1 MMAIVRRSAVSFCM
15 LLSLMSVAY
24 LAGCNGGSSPTPT
37 TAAAAPAIGA
47 IAPSRVTAGSG
58 SFTLGV
64 TGSGFVTGSLVKW
77 NGSTR
82 TTTYGSAT
90 QISAAILASDVA
102 TAGTAQVTVVNP
114 DGQSSAATVFTI
126 NALPVATSLS
136 PSTAV
141 AGGASFTLTV
151 NGSGYRTGAQIEWAG
166 SAIAATTVVS
176 GTQVT
181 ASIPASYIANA
192 GNYSVDVLNTD
203 TGDRSGALTFTV
215 TPAQPTLTSLSPST
229 VVAGSGGFTLTVNGS
244 GFTQGATVA
253 WAGSA
258 RTTTFVSS
266 TQLTAAIP
274 ASDVASATTVS
285 VDVAQ
290 SSVRSTNQLTFTVS
304 AVVPTITSLS
314 PATAIAGSAG
324 FNLTVNGTGFTNA
337 ASVTFNGSAK
347 TTTFV
352 SATQLTAAITS
363 SDLSTPGNVSVDVVQ
378 GGVHAASTLTF
389 TITAAAPVITSLS
402 PSSVVAGSPATTLTV
417 NGTGFVASSVVD
429 WSGSALAT
437 SYVSATQLTATIPA
451 ANLTSAA
458 TPSITVVNPGGSGGT
473 STGVTFTVTPPVSG
487 SIVQLLTPDY
497 QTGGL
502 SKNNN
507 YGYPPTL
514 SQDGRYAGF
523 SSLAADLVAGDT
535 NGLIDAFVRDTCAG
549 PSAPGG
555 CVPATTRMSIDPP
568 TNGNGPGGAYSMT
581 VLDTTGRYAA
591 FDTAGQGATHFR
603 DNCFGASGCTPGVT
617 IVSYLP
623 GASGASY
630 SKPQAC
636 CSVVS
641 PDGRYVLFSAIVSNS
656 SGGTDTGIFVRDTC
670 TGATACTPGTTR
682 VVTGTGAQP
691 PHQPFQADISSGG
704 RYVLFRTAGNDIIP
718 TYSSNLHLFEE
729 DTCIGAPAPC
739 TVSYTPIDVRADGTE
754 GSDTEDQQTSLS
766 KDGRYA
772 VFSSTDGQI
781 VSGGTLA
788 SLLNVYVRDTCV
800 GAASG
805 CVPATTL
812 VSADPV
818 AQTKGYRSFLGFR
831 SVSEHGRYV
840 AFTQDMLD
848 TTVNSI
854 VEIIRVRD
862 TCIGAGSG
870 CVPSFSTVSN
880 DPNGTFGVAHTNF
893 TEPSI
898 SADGHYVVF
907 VNANGQ
913 VYLATTGY

>member
-1 MMAIVRRSAVSFCM
+1 
-15 LLSLMSVAY
+15 
-24 LAGCNGGSSPTPT
+24 
-37 TAAAAPAIGA
+37 
-47 IAPSRVTAGSG
+47 
-58 SFTLGV
+58 
-64 TGSGFVTGSLVKW
+64 
-77 NGSTR
+77 
-82 TTTYGSAT
+82 
-90 QISAAILASDVA
+90 
-102 TAGTAQVTVVNP
+102 
-114 DGQSSAATVFTI
+114 
-126 NALPVATSLS
+126 
-136 PSTAV
+136 
-141 AGGASFTLTV
+141 
-151 NGSGYRTGAQIEWAG
+151 
-166 SAIAATTVVS
+166 
-176 GTQVT
+176 
-181 ASIPASYIANA
+181 
-192 GNYSVDVLNTD
+192 
-203 TGDRSGALTFTV
+203 
-215 TPAQPTLTSLSPST
+215 
-229 VVAGSGGFTLTVNGS
+229 
-244 GFTQGATVA
+244 
-253 WAGSA
+253 
-258 RTTTFVSS
+258 
-266 TQLTAAIP
+266 
-274 ASDVASATTVS
+274 
-285 VDVAQ
+285 
-290 SSVRSTNQLTFTVS
+290 
-304 AVVPTITSLS
+304 
-314 PATAIAGSAG
+314 
-324 FNLTVNGTGFTNA
+324 
-337 ASVTFNGSAK
+337 
-347 TTTFV
+347 
-352 SATQLTAAITS
+352 
-363 SDLSTPGNVSVDVVQ
+363 
-378 GGVHAASTLTF
+378 
-389 TITAAAPVITSLS
+389 
-402 PSSVVAGSPATTLTV
+402 
-417 NGTGFVASSVVD
+417 
-429 WSGSALAT
+429 
-437 SYVSATQLTATIPA
+437 
-451 ANLTSAA
+451 
-458 TPSITVVNPGGSGGT
+458 
-473 STGVTFTVTPPVSG
+473 
-487 SIVQLLTPDY
+487 
-497 QTGGL
+497 
-502 SKNNN
+502 
-507 YGYPPTL
+507 
-514 SQDGRYAGF
+514 
-523 SSLAADLVAGDT
+523 
-535 NGLIDAFVRDTCAG
+535 
-549 PSAPGG
+549 
-555 CVPATTRMSIDPP
+555 
-568 TNGNGPGGAYSMT
+568 
-581 VLDTTGRYAA
+581 
-591 FDTAGQGATHFR
+591 
-603 DNCFGASGCTPGVT
+603 
-617 IVSYLP
+617 
-623 GASGASY
+623 
-630 SKPQAC
+630 
-636 CSVVS
+636 VVS